1 MKVVI
6 SILYVR
12 LGKRIKLNNNIC
24 INKKLNMF
32 KSNVF
37 EINQIVSGFKIV
49 LLFWAALFMVV
60 HNLNGKV

>member
-24 INKKLNMF
+24 MNKKLNMF

-49 LLFWAALFMVV
+49 LLFCGFVY
-60 HNLNGKV
+60 GCS